1 MWKGIW
7 YGEIEIVSERD
18 YGWWESVWLVC
29 DEGVF
34 WRGGSEM
41 VWVDGIFCLI
51 GFVRGKFYEI
61 RKSDLIGIFCFRVY
75 NKGFFCIRF

>member
-51 GFVRGKFYEI
+51 GFVRGK
-61 RKSDLIGIFCFRVY
+61 
-75 NKGFFCIRF
+75 